1 MELLFYNNL
10 NYIYIKIS
18 DVFRFK
24 ERACDPYHETSH
36 CSTGKNFNCEEFS
49 PFSTNL
55 FSTFF
60 AFIVHIQLPLFPI
73 FCTIPFLE
81 FTFILSK
88 FSPWECYFNM
98 GFSSVAQLC
107 PTLWQHGLQHTRP
120 RPSPTPGIYSDSCPL
135 GRRQWQP
142 TPVLLPGK
150 SHGRRSLVGCGPWG
164 C

>member
-1 MELLFYNNL
+1 MYFHYYSFPFQLQIFHFISDTKVYKIYILLKSYNQEFLCLIHGVDNKIYGVYMELLFYNNL

-60 AFIVHIQLPLFPI
+60 AFIVQIQLPLFPI

-88 FSPWECYFNM
+88 FSP
-98 GFSSVAQLC
+98 
-107 PTLWQHGLQHTRP
+107 
-120 RPSPTPGIYSDSCPL
+120 
-135 GRRQWQP
+135 
-142 TPVLLPGK
+142 
-150 SHGRRSLVGCGPWG
+150 
-164 C
+164 